1 MGIVKS
7 NSVAVIDL
15 ATNAIVKKITVGK
28 SPHDIKI
35 SDDQQTIYTTD
46 IDSGTVS
53 IINTTSNTLIDQLE
67 TGGDRAVHGIAIFN
81 NKMYVGDVYGGKV
94 LVISDD
100 GQIMNEIKVGAGP
113 EYIEVSPDG
122 RFLYVANLW
131 SPISVIDI
139 AQN

>member
-1 MGIVKS
+1 M
-7 NSVAVIDL
+7 A
-15 ATNAIVKKITVGK
+15 
-28 SPHDIKI
+28 
-35 SDDQQTIYTTD
+35 
-46 IDSGTVS
+46 
-53 IINTTSNTLIDQLE
+53 E
-67 TGGDRAVHGIAIFN
+67 WF
-81 NKMYVGDVYGGKV
+81 